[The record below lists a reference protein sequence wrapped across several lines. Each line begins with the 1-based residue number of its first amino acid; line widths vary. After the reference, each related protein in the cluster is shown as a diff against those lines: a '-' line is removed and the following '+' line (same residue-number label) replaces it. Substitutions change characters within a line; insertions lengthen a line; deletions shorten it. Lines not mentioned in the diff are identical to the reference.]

1 MKTLV
6 VLAITALNLLSAAPT
21 SAFVSTHSVKSTSTT
36 TPSSSSCFAWKK
48 SVQNKRRAAAKPSP
62 KFPSGIK
69 EFGDPESE
77 DMKQVIDIV
86 GMNRL
91 KKAARKQKRVRN
103 QLIREGAIELNEEGR
118 WVAKGK

>member
-1 MKTLV
+1 MKQFLSTLF
-6 VLAITALNLLSAAPT
+6 VLAITALVVPT
-21 SAFVSTHSVKSTSTT
+21 FAFVSTYSIKSTSTT
-36 TPSSSSCFAWKK
+36 ILSPSSCFAWKK

-62 KFPSGIK
+62 QFPSGIK

-77 DMKQVIDIV
+77 NMKQLIEIV

-103 QLIREGAIELNEEGR
+103 QLIREGAIELNEDGK

>member
-1 MKTLV
+1 MKQFSSTLF
-6 VLAITALNLLSAAPT
+6 VLAITALAAPT
-21 SAFVSTHSVKSTSTT
+21 FAFVSTYSIKSTSST
-36 TPSSSSCFAWKK
+36 TPSPSSFFAWKK
-48 SVQNKRRAAAKPSP
+48 SVQNKRRAAAKPSL
-62 KFPSGIK
+62 KFPPGIK

-77 DMKQVIDIV
+77 NMKQLIEIV

-103 QLIREGAIELNEEGR
+103 QLIREGAIELNDDGK